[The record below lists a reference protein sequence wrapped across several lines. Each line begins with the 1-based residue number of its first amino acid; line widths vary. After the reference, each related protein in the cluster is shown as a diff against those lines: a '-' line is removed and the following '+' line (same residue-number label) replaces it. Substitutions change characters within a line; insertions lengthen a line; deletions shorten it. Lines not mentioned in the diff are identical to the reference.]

1 MDPMDSAWYFLKNEG
16 SPVDSGGGLGF
27 GMSADGSLQPFFT
40 IGTRRQTDYPKIA
53 EEYSPE
59 AAQRARRA
67 ERLMQLLGLGL
78 SANTALEALGDP
90 SNATSSQV
98 LGGAGTRAYTTYS
111 TLDQLTPNL
120 INRVL
125 AGQETREEREAKEA
139 EEIKRQAREEFMRRA
154 QEANSRSLGMGT
166 LSDPTPEEPSAPSD
180 SSHLFNFAEDAE
192 YTEEPEDPSVPLLST
207 TDVALPT
214 AYRTVNPDEAYRG
227 VF

>member
-27 GMSADGSLQPFFT
+27 GMSADGTLQPFFT

-111 TLDQLTPNL
+111 TVDQLTPNV

-125 AGQETREEREAKEA
+125 AGQETREEREEREA
-139 EEIKRQAREEFMRRA
+139 MEEYARMARGAGNRT
-154 QEANSRSLGMGT
+154 LTMG
-166 LSDPTPEEPSAPSD
+166 DVAPPTPEDPSAPED

-192 YTEEPEDPSVPLLST
+192 YTEGPEDPSVPLLST

-227 VF
+227 VFE